1 MTDTKTS
8 FKWRKPRLIHFL
20 IALLL
25 AILIVDRGAAW
36 LYEPKPGSK
45 DIILYTTVWCPYCES
60 LRTYLK
66 GYDIPYI
73 ERDVEKS
80 LSGTLGWW
88 TLGRGRG
95 VPISVIG
102 EQVVR
107 GYDLAKIN
115 AALRELG
122 YSIQNPERDTASA
135 EADYLFATTTGGGA
149 ATRPAA
155 GECAPAEDFKAFY
168 ISFKADD
175 EFRIQ
180 RTRFPLRKRVLSGS
194 KPYLTT
200 DEVVEIEENQVL
212 TGQEFVYL
220 DHELLEAGG
229 YYETYGPH
237 GESLMEV
244 TVSPEGSADPLT
256 IHKFQKTSGCWFLTE
271 LVSYEYFGS
280 MMILK

>member
-1 MTDTKTS
+1 MPEEKS
-8 FKWRKPRLIHFL
+8 SLKFKRPRLIHFL
-20 IALLL
+20 IALVL
-25 AILIVDRGAAW
+25 AILIVDRGAAY
-36 LYEPKPGSK
+36 LYEPKPESK
-45 DIILYTTVWCPYCES
+45 DIILYTTAWCPYCES

-66 GYDIPYI
+66 GYNIPYI

-107 GYDLAKIN
+107 GYDLGKIN

-122 YSIQNPERDTASA
+122 YSIQAPGETTAPPEDTPGIGAN
-135 EADYLFATTTGGGA
+135 YRATGA
-149 ATRPAA
+149 TAAA
-155 GECAPAEDFKAFY
+155 GETRCAPAEEFGTFY
-168 ISFKADD
+168 TRFKADD
-175 EFRIQ
+175 DFRIQ

-200 DEVVEIEENQVL
+200 DEVAEIEENQVL
-212 TGQEFVYL
+212 TGQEFIYL
-220 DHELLEAGG
+220 DHEILEAGG
-229 YYETYGPH
+229 YYETYGQ
-237 GESLMEV
+237 GDGQVEV
-244 TVSPEGSADPLT
+244 TVSPEGSAEPLT
-256 IHKFQKTSGCWFLTE
+256 VHKFQKKSECWFLTE